1 MKPLLVAVET
11 VVIAIVVAFLILG
24 RAGFVGSPVSY
35 VVVSGHSME
44 PTFHTGD
51 LVLLTRAG
59 AYRKGE
65 IIAYEVPKGG
75 PGAGL
80 IVIHRIVGGNAREG
94 FLVRGDNK
102 QFADPWRPRPR
113 DIVGTERLMVPKI
126 GLAPR
131 YVRSRIGL
139 AMLAGFITVA
149 IALGGGGGAAAVS
162 AVRRARLPKR
172 PYAGYRWRGGTR
184 PRSRRRKPL
193 VAPAPAVEV
202 RRRPM
207 RRR

>member
-1 MKPLLVAVET
+1 MKPLVVLETAVVAV
-11 VVIAIVVAFLILG
+11 AVAFLVLG
-24 RAGFVGSPVSY
+24 RAGFVNSPVSY
-35 VVVSGHSME
+35 VVVAGHSME

-51 LVLLTRAG
+51 VAILVRAG

-65 IIAYEVPKGG
+65 IIGYEVPKGG

-94 FLVRGDNK
+94 FIMRGDNK

-126 GLAPR
+126 GLATR
-131 YVRSRIGL
+131 YVRSRLGL
-139 AMLAGFITVA
+139 ALLAGFITVA
-149 IALGGGGGAAAVS
+149 IALGGGGGAAAAA
-162 AVRRARLPKR
+162 AVRRARVPKR

-184 PRSRRRKPL
+184 PPARRSKPL
-193 VAPAPAVEV
+193 VAPSPAREARSRPV
-202 RRRPM
+202 RRR
-207 RRR
+207 